1 VSTTRTFPSRPEAV
15 TGARLFVR
23 DCLSEEPRELV
34 EAAELMASELA
45 TNCVMHARTDFD
57 LVVDSTDD
65 IRVEVSDTGPGRPE
79 LLTPGSR
86 QRTGRGL
93 RIVEALSDGWGV
105 TARDNG
111 GYTVWFTLPRQQPSG
126 A

>member
-1 VSTTRTFPSRPEAV
+1 MSATRTFPCRPEAV
-15 TGARLFVR
+15 TAARLFVR
-23 DCLSEEPRELV
+23 DRLNEEPRELV

-57 LVVDSTDD
+57 LKVDANDD
-65 IRVEVSDTGPGRPE
+65 IRIEVSDTGPGQPE

-93 RIVEALSDGWGV
+93 RIVEALSEGWGV
-105 TARDNG
+105 TARDSG
-111 GYTVWFTLPRQQPSG
+111 GYTVWFTLPRRQS
-126 A
+126 

>member
-1 VSTTRTFPSRPEAV
+1 VTATRTFPCRPEAV
-15 TGARLFVR
+15 TAARLFVR
-23 DCLSEEPRELV
+23 DRLSEEPRERV

-57 LVVDSTDD
+57 VMVNSDGD
-65 IRVEVSDTGPGRPE
+65 IRIEVSDTGPGQPE

-93 RIVEALSDGWGV
+93 RIVEALSEGWGV

-111 GYTVWFTLPRQQPSG
+111 GYTVWFTLPRPQS
-126 A
+126 

>member
-1 VSTTRTFPSRPEAV
+1 MSTTRTFPSRPEAV

-45 TNCVMHARTDFD
+45 TNCVMHARTDFE
-57 LVVDSTDD
+57 LAVDANDN
-65 IRVEVSDTGPGRPE
+65 IRIEVSDTGSGRPE

-93 RIVEALSDGWGV
+93 RIVETLSAGWGV
-105 TARDNG
+105 TARDGG
-111 GYTVWFTLPRQQPSG
+111 GYTVWFTLPRPRSSH